1 MLSGGSG
8 FGKPAAAGALDR
20 FLIPPGTRRMFGGV
34 MEVRMLRRVLAA
46 LAALLAA
53 GAAQAADLPGTIVI
67 QRPIQ
72 VDNPCADPHVLSR
85 IVDRFAWAERN
96 TWHRGLVMTSLEN
109 ARPGDHP
116 YFEPGLVKR
125 DYCAADGFMSDGSV
139 RPVYYA
145 IEYGVGFASIGNYV
159 DFCVLGL
166 DPWHVHD
173 EACRTVR

>member
-1 MLSGGSG
+1 MSL
-8 FGKPAAAGALDR
+8 
-20 FLIPPGTRRMFGGV
+20 
-34 MEVRMLRRVLAA
+34 RVLMG
-46 LAALLAA
+46 LAAVMSAESTL
-53 GAAQAADLPGTIVI
+53 AADLPGAII
-67 QRPIQ
+67 IRQPIQ
-72 VDNPCADPHVLSR
+72 VESPCADAHVLGR
-85 IVDRFAWAERN
+85 IMDRFAWAERN
-96 TWHRGLVMTSLEN
+96 TWHRGILMTSLQN

-125 DYCAADGFMSDGSV
+125 DYCVADGFMSDGSA
-139 RPVYYA
+139 RMVYYA